1 VIHVVLHDAENTWQQ
16 RAIGIIGVNLLHS
29 CFYLSSQ
36 PELFLRS
43 LLDGIIPGSVEIDLF
58 RLTGPDFQHI
68 DNRLMSLKL
77 VKNGLTKTAMFGPDG
92 SVLQPSETLYKKNVL
107 VMSGRFRP
115 FTKVHQDMLE
125 QATISFLNYTKD
137 SASELSILLELSLNA
152 LIDKNGSIDDQD
164 FLDRIN
170 ILCSLGHTVM
180 ITNFL
185 DYWYLVPYIQKAN
198 RKHQVGFVLSV
209 RNIER
214 IFKSDEYPD
223 GNEEFLEAFSK
234 LFGGKCLA
242 LAYPAY
248 RKKTTDVITCNSL
261 QVDAENAGLLRYLID
276 SKKLIDTGTAR
287 AELLQINMDEVLH
300 KIQNNEPNWEN
311 SLPAKVIEQIKSND
325 LFGYKRT
332 IERALHKKTEN

>member
-1 VIHVVLHDAENTWQQ
+1 
-16 RAIGIIGVNLLHS
+16 
-29 CFYLSSQ
+29 
-36 PELFLRS
+36 
-43 LLDGIIPGSVEIDLF
+43 
-58 RLTGPDFQHI
+58 
-68 DNRLMSLKL
+68 
-77 VKNGLTKTAMFGPDG
+77 
-92 SVLQPSETLYKKNVL
+92 
-107 VMSGRFRP
+107 MSGRFRP

-125 QATISFLNYTKD
+125 QATIDFLNYTKD